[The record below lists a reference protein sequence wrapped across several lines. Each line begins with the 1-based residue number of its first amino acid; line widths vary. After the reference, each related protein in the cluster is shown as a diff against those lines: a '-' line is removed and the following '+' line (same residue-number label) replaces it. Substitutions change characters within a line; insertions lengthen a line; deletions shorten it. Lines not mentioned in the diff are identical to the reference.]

1 MNINRP
7 FLAAL
12 AILPFLEILLL
23 SRLIGQF
30 GFLLTLGLLLITAAL
45 GMSIIR
51 EQGMSALIRSQQS
64 LARGELPTR
73 DVVDSGI
80 AVLGGVLLIIPGVL
94 SDLLALPCL
103 IPAIRTRLTERLIAS
118 RFGGPPAGEPVR
130 ETVIEGEFRRE
141 D

>member
-30 GFLLTLGLLLITAAL
+30 GFLLTLGLLLITAVL

-118 RFGGPPAGEPVR
+118 RFSGPAAGEAVR
-130 ETVIEGEFRRE
+130 ETVIEGEYRRE

>member
-30 GFLLTLGLLLITAAL
+30 GFLLTLGLLLITAVL

-80 AVLGGVLLIIPGVL
+80 AVLGGVFSYILLNPL
-94 SDLLALPCL
+94 FNRSLAKSPEVSH
-103 IPAIRTRLTERLIAS
+103 AE
-118 RFGGPPAGEPVR
+118 
-130 ETVIEGEFRRE
+130 
-141 D
+141 

>member
-1 MNINRP
+1 MNINRH
-7 FLAAL
+7 FLVAL

-23 SRLIGQF
+23 IRLIGQF
-30 GFLLTLGLLLITAAL
+30 GFLPTLGLLLMTAVL

-94 SDLLALPCL
+94 SDCLALPCL
-103 IPAIRTRLTERLIAS
+103 IPGIRSRLTDRLIAS
-118 RFGGPPAGEPVR
+118 RFSGPVSDGPAR

>member
-30 GFLLTLGLLLITAAL
+30 GFLLTLGLLLITAVL

-118 RFGGPPAGEPVR
+118 RFSGPSGGEAAR
-130 ETVIEGEFRRE
+130 ERVIEGEYRRE

>member
-23 SRLIGQF
+23 TRLIGQF
-30 GFLLTLGLLLITAAL
+30 GFLLTLGLFLITAVL

-73 DVVDSGI
+73 DVVNSGI

-94 SDLLALPCL
+94 SDLMALPCL

-118 RFGGPPAGEPVR
+118 RFSGPPGSEPVR

>member
-30 GFLLTLGLLLITAAL
+30 GFLLTLGLLLITAVL
-45 GMSIIR
+45 GMRIIR

-118 RFGGPPAGEPVR
+118 RFSGPRGGEPVR